1 MYYIGIDVGGTN
13 LKAGLVDESYQ
24 LVATKKMPLH
34 FTSMEQMGETLTDM
48 ALGLVEENGLRRD
61 QVASI
66 GMGFPG
72 SVDNRRG
79 VVIKTVNIPIRFMP
93 VAEMVHRRWDVP
105 VYLGNDADCA
115 ALGEYY
121 HYGDDRLESLILVTL
136 GTGIGTG
143 IILGGKIQAGCNG
156 FGGEGGHI
164 VIVHGGEPCTCGRRG
179 CWERYASASAL
190 VRQTKAAMEADPGS
204 AMWQAA
210 GSLDQVD
217 GRTAFAAMR
226 SGDAAAKAVV
236 AQYLDYLA
244 EGLEEGDSL
253 WGSYDVKT
261 INDELLSLVVS
272 GEISAPSAAYPFRF
286 QYTYNIDMK
295 TGENIR
301 LAHYRNVDQIAENMM
316 NGDNYRVIGALASEF
331 QERLTVLYGD
341 AGQLA
346 LSLRGFDFGKG
357 QAEQPAGYSWQEDGK
372 TWLSIEVPHAL
383 GDYVNVELE

>member
-1 MYYIGIDVGGTN
+1 MYYVGIDIGGTN
-13 LKAGLVDESYQ
+13 LKAGLVDERYQ
-24 LVATKKMPLH
+24 LVATKKMPLQ
-34 FTSMEQMGETLTDM
+34 FASMEQMGETLTDM
-48 ALGLVEENGLRRD
+48 ALALLEENDIPRD

-121 HYGDDRLESLILVTL
+121 HYGDEKLESLILVTL

-143 IILGGKIQAGCNG
+143 IIMDGKIQAGFNG

-190 VRQTKAAMEADPGS
+190 VRQTKAAMEADPSS
-204 AMWQAA
+204 AMWQMT
-210 GSLDQVD
+210 GGLDQVD

-226 SGDAAAKAVV
+226 AGDAAAKAVV
-236 AQYLDYLA
+236 KQYLDYLA
-244 EGLEEGDSL
+244 EGLANFINIFQPEVIALGGGVSHERDEDLLVPLQSMVLDMCFGREAERHTKL
-253 WGSYDVKT
+253 VKAKLG
-261 INDELLSLVVS
+261 NDAGIIGAALLGVS
-272 GEISAPSAAYPFRF
+272 G
-286 QYTYNIDMK
+286 
-295 TGENIR
+295 
-301 LAHYRNVDQIAENMM
+301 
-316 NGDNYRVIGALASEF
+316 
-331 QERLTVLYGD
+331 
-341 AGQLA
+341 
-346 LSLRGFDFGKG
+346 
-357 QAEQPAGYSWQEDGK
+357 
-372 TWLSIEVPHAL
+372 
-383 GDYVNVELE
+383 

>member
-204 AMWQAA
+204 ALWLAA

-244 EGLEEGDSL
+244 EGLANFINIFQPEVIALGGGVSHGLEGDLLGVLQSKVL
-253 WGSYDVKT
+253 DMCFGREAERHTKLVRAKLG
-261 INDELLSLVVS
+261 NDAGIIGAALLGVS
-272 GEISAPSAAYPFRF
+272 G
-286 QYTYNIDMK
+286 
-295 TGENIR
+295 
-301 LAHYRNVDQIAENMM
+301 
-316 NGDNYRVIGALASEF
+316 
-331 QERLTVLYGD
+331 
-341 AGQLA
+341 
-346 LSLRGFDFGKG
+346 
-357 QAEQPAGYSWQEDGK
+357 
-372 TWLSIEVPHAL
+372 
-383 GDYVNVELE
+383 